1 MYTYKHIQQIIARA
15 TMLSLLTICV
25 TAIHAQQKTPDMSK
39 FSTAPIAQGSSS
51 SSAARVA
58 ATAPARIVGSLPSD
72 QPASASAA
80 TTDNNKTMKSVNRT
94 TAGAPSGSG
103 MEQMSM
109 QPAPEKVKPKQTPVK
124 VPTQQN

>member
-15 TMLSLLTICV
+15 ALLSLLTICV

-39 FSTAPIAQGSSS
+39 FSTAPIAQGSSG

-58 ATAPARIVGSLPSD
+58 ATAPARIAGSLPSD

-80 TTDNNKTMKSVNRT
+80 TTDNNKTMRSVNRT
-94 TAGAPSGSG
+94 TAAPSGPG